1 MATKSKQAQQAGRVR
16 KLGFDKSH
24 VSSDRNG
31 VAVRCSQCEAMVI
44 NGVPCHE
51 QGCPNAKKRHGE
63 DE

>member
-1 MATKSKQAQQAGRVR
+1 MAAKSSKAQTAQRIR
-16 KLGFDKSH
+16 DQGFDQSR

-51 QGCPNAKKRHGE
+51 QGCPNAKMRHEE